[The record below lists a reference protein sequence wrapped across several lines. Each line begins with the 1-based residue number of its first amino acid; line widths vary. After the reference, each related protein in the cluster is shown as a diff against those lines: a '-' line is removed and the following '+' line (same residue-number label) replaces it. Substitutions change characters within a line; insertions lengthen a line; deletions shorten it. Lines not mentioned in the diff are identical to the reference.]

1 MSDVKDYIKQLEPSL
16 IGKIIYRCFPYRR
29 KVVLS
34 NMRQVFD
41 TQFSDEEIKKLAQ
54 CFYAHF
60 VRSIGENIKMRMMS
74 EAKMTEKVKVLG
86 ESHLSDALAHDK
98 GVLIL
103 TGHLGNWE
111 FAPIGGIL
119 QFKDLR
125 GHFYFIRRQLRI
137 KWLENFLFSRY
148 NKVGLNVIP
157 FFDAVNQACD
167 ALEDNKL
174 VVYVLDQHAQITRQG
189 GGRRDGIP
197 VEFFGKK
204 AGTYR
209 SLAMIARHTGAKV
222 IPATSYREPDGRHVL
237 AFLPEIPWE
246 AHEKSSDAIL
256 HNTRNYNKA
265 IESFI
270 LKHPEQWIWM
280 HKRWKI

>member
-1 MSDVKDYIKQLEPSL
+1 MSAVKDYIKNLEPSL
-16 IGKIIYRCFPYRR
+16 IGKMIYYCFPYRR
-29 KVVLS
+29 RVVLS
-34 NMRQVFD
+34 NMRLVFK
-41 TQFSDEEIKKLAQ
+41 QSLSDDEIKKLAQ
-54 CFYAHF
+54 CFYGHF
-60 VRSIGENIKMRMMS
+60 VRSILENLKMRLMS
-74 EAKMTEKVKVLG
+74 EKKITDRVKVVG
-86 ESHLSDALAHDK
+86 ESHLSDALAHQK
-98 GVLIL
+98 GVLIV

-137 KWLENFLFSRY
+137 KWLENLLFSRY

-157 FFDAVNQACD
+157 FFDAVNQSCD
-167 ALEDNKL
+167 ALEGNKL
-174 VVYVLDQHAQITRQG
+174 VVFVLDQHAQITREG

-197 VEFFGKK
+197 VDFFGRK

-209 SLAMIARHTGAKV
+209 SLAMIARQTGAKV
-222 IPATSYREPDGRHVL
+222 IPATSYRAPDGSHVL
-237 AFLPEIPWE
+237 SFSPEIPWE
-246 AHEKSSDAIL
+246 AHDKSSDAIL